1 MGRINKNRLAIVL
14 VGPTGAGKTELS
26 ILITAEIPVEI
37 VSADSRQIYKYMDIG
52 TAKPSNQILSEIPH
66 HFINILE
73 PNQNYSAGQ
82 FGLQARAVIDEVFQR
97 NRTPLIVGGSGLY
110 IKALLE
116 GFFEGDVR
124 DEKIRK
130 SLGKILAREGSRSLY
145 ADLEKLDKAAA
156 MKIHPNNGQRIIR
169 ALEVCLSAN
178 ERFSDLRKKK
188 ISELNFRTLKFG
200 INKPRAQ
207 LYEDINYRVNQM
219 FADGLLEEV
228 SGLLDRG
235 YKKSLNSLNSVG
247 YKEVIDYLEGS
258 IDFETCVDLVKQN
271 SRRYAK
277 RQLTWFR
284 ADHGIKWFSIDEKTD
299 IQNVTKK
306 IIRDFQD
313 RLKNKIIES

>member
-1 MGRINKNRLAIVL
+1 MGRIDINRLAIVL

-26 ILITAEIPVEI
+26 ILIASEIPVEI

-52 TAKPSNQILSEIPH
+52 TAKPSNQILSEIRH

-73 PNQNYSAGQ
+73 PDQNYSAGQ
-82 FGLQARAVIDEVFQR
+82 FGLQARAVIDEIFQG

-110 IKALLE
+110 IKALLN
-116 GFFEGDVR
+116 GFFEGDIR
-124 DEKIRK
+124 DEKIRN
-130 SLGKILAREGSRSLY
+130 SLEKRLAREGSQTLY
-145 ADLEKLDKAAA
+145 EELIKLDRAAA
-156 MKIHPNNGQRIIR
+156 MKIHPNNSQRIIR
-169 ALEVCLSAN
+169 ALEVCLAAN
-178 ERFSDLRKKK
+178 EKFSDLQRKKLPK
-188 ISELNFRTLKFG
+188 VNFRTLKFG

-207 LYEDINYRVNQM
+207 LYEDINRRVDQM
-219 FADGLLEEV
+219 FNNGLVEEVKGLL
-228 SGLLDRG
+228 GKG

-284 ADHGIKWFSIDEKTD
+284 ADHGIKWFSIYDRTD
-299 IQNVTKK
+299 LPKVAKQISQARQHEL
-306 IIRDFQD
+306 I
-313 RLKNKIIES
+313 S

>member
-1 MGRINKNRLAIVL
+1 MGRIDINRMAIVL

-26 ILITAEIPVEI
+26 ILIASEIPVEI

-52 TAKPSNQILSEIPH
+52 TAKPSNQILSEIRH

-73 PNQNYSAGQ
+73 PDQNYSAGQ
-82 FGLQARAVIDEVFQR
+82 FGLQARAVIDEIFQG

-110 IKALLE
+110 IKALLN

-130 SLGKILAREGSRSLY
+130 SLEKRLVREGSQSLY
-145 ADLEKLDKAAA
+145 EELVKLDQAAA
-156 MKIHPNNGQRIIR
+156 MKIHPNNSQRIIR
-169 ALEVCLSAN
+169 ALEVCLAAN
-178 ERFSDLRKKK
+178 EKFSDLQRKKLPK
-188 ISELNFRTLKFG
+188 LNFRVLKFG

-207 LYEDINYRVNQM
+207 LYDDINRRVDQM
-219 FADGLLEEV
+219 FSDGLVEEV

-284 ADHGIKWFSIDEKTD
+284 ADHGIKWFSIPD
-299 IQNVTKK
+299 K
-306 IIRDFQD
+306 IDLPKVAKQISQARQHE
-313 RLKNKIIES
+313 LIS

>member
-1 MGRINKNRLAIVL
+1 MGNRGKNKLAIVL
-14 VGPTGAGKTELS
+14 VGPTGVGKTELS
-26 ILITAEIPVEI
+26 ILIASEIPVEI

-52 TAKPSNQILSEIPH
+52 TAKPSNRILSEIPH

-73 PNQNYSAGQ
+73 PDQDYSAGQ
-82 FGLQARAVIDEVFQR
+82 FGLQARAVIDDIFQR
-97 NRTPLIVGGSGLY
+97 ERTPLIVGGSGLY

-130 SLGKILAREGSRSLY
+130 SLEKRLVREGSQSLY
-145 ADLEKLDKAAA
+145 EELVKLDRAAA
-156 MKIHPNNGQRIIR
+156 MKIHTNNSQRIIR
-169 ALEVCLSAN
+169 ALEVCLAAN
-178 ERFSDLRKKK
+178 EKFSDLQRKKLPK
-188 ISELNFRTLKFG
+188 LNFRVLKFG

-207 LYEDINYRVNQM
+207 LYDDINRRVDQM
-219 FADGLLEEV
+219 FSDGLVEEV

-284 ADHGIKWFSIDEKTD
+284 ADHEIKWFSINEKTD
-299 IQNVTKK
+299 IPMVAKQ
-306 IIRDFQD
+306 IIQDFQD

>member
-1 MGRINKNRLAIVL
+1 MGRIDINRLAIVL

-26 ILITAEIPVEI
+26 ILIASEIPVEI

-52 TAKPSNQILSEIPH
+52 TAKPSNQILSEIRH

-73 PNQNYSAGQ
+73 PDQNYSAGQ
-82 FGLQARAVIDEVFQR
+82 FGLQARAVIDEIFQG

-110 IKALLE
+110 IKALLN
-116 GFFEGDVR
+116 GFFEGDIR
-124 DEKIRK
+124 DEKIRN
-130 SLGKILAREGSRSLY
+130 SLEKRLAREGSQSLY
-145 ADLEKLDKAAA
+145 EELIKLDRAAA
-156 MKIHPNNGQRIIR
+156 MKIHPNNSQRIIR
-169 ALEVCLSAN
+169 ALEVCLAAN
-178 ERFSDLRKKK
+178 EKFSDLQRKKLPK
-188 ISELNFRTLKFG
+188 VNFRTLKFG

-207 LYEDINYRVNQM
+207 LYEDINRRVDQM
-219 FADGLLEEV
+219 FNDGLVEEV
-228 SGLLDRG
+228 KGLLGKG

-284 ADHGIKWFSIDEKTD
+284 ADHGIKWFSIPD
-299 IQNVTKK
+299 K
-306 IIRDFQD
+306 IDLPGVAKQISQARQHE
-313 RLKNKIIES
+313 LIS

>member
-1 MGRINKNRLAIVL
+1 MGRIDINRMAIVL

-26 ILITAEIPVEI
+26 ILIASEIPVEI

-52 TAKPSNQILSEIPH
+52 TAKPSNQILSEIRH

-73 PNQNYSAGQ
+73 PDQNYSAGQ
-82 FGLQARAVIDEVFQR
+82 FGLQARAVIDEIFQG

-110 IKALLE
+110 IKALLN

-130 SLGKILAREGSRSLY
+130 SLEKRLVREGSQSLY
-145 ADLEKLDKAAA
+145 EELVKLDQAAA
-156 MKIHPNNGQRIIR
+156 MKIHPNNSQRIIR
-169 ALEVCLSAN
+169 ALEVCLAAN
-178 ERFSDLRKKK
+178 EKFSDLQRKKLPK
-188 ISELNFRTLKFG
+188 LNFRVLKFG

-207 LYEDINYRVNQM
+207 LYDDINRRVDQM
-219 FADGLLEEV
+219 FSDGLVEEV

-284 ADHGIKWFSIDEKTD
+284 ADHGIKWFSIPDKTD
-299 IQNVTKK
+299 LPKVAKQISQARQHEL
-306 IIRDFQD
+306 I
-313 RLKNKIIES
+313 S

>member
-1 MGRINKNRLAIVL
+1 MGRIDINRLAIVL

-26 ILITAEIPVEI
+26 ILIASEIPVEI

-52 TAKPSNQILSEIPH
+52 TAKPSNQILSEIRH

-73 PNQNYSAGQ
+73 PDQNYSAGQ
-82 FGLQARAVIDEVFQR
+82 FGLQARAVIDEIFQD

-110 IKALLE
+110 IKALLN
-116 GFFEGDVR
+116 GFFEGDIR
-124 DEKIRK
+124 DEKIRN
-130 SLGKILAREGSRSLY
+130 SLEKRLAREGSQSLY
-145 ADLEKLDKAAA
+145 EELVKLDQAAA
-156 MKIHPNNGQRIIR
+156 MKIHPNNSQRIIR
-169 ALEVCLSAN
+169 ALEVCLAAN
-178 ERFSDLRKKK
+178 EKFSDLQRKKLPK
-188 ISELNFRTLKFG
+188 LNFRVLKFG

-207 LYEDINYRVNQM
+207 LYDDINRRVDQM
-219 FADGLLEEV
+219 FSDGLVEEV

-284 ADHGIKWFSIDEKTD
+284 ADHGIKWFSIPDKTD
-299 IQNVTKK
+299 LPKVAKQISQARQHEL
-306 IIRDFQD
+306 I
-313 RLKNKIIES
+313 S

>member
-1 MGRINKNRLAIVL
+1 MGRIDINRLAIVL

-26 ILITAEIPVEI
+26 ILIASEIPVEI

-52 TAKPSNQILSEIPH
+52 TAKPSNQILSEIRH

-73 PNQNYSAGQ
+73 PDQNYSAGQ
-82 FGLQARAVIDEVFQR
+82 FGLQARAVIDEIFQG

-110 IKALLE
+110 IKALLN
-116 GFFEGDVR
+116 GFFEGDIR
-124 DEKIRK
+124 DEKIRN
-130 SLGKILAREGSRSLY
+130 SLEKRLAREGSQTLY
-145 ADLEKLDKAAA
+145 EELIKLDRAAA
-156 MKIHPNNGQRIIR
+156 MKIHPNNSQRIIR
-169 ALEVCLSAN
+169 ALEVCLAAN
-178 ERFSDLRKKK
+178 EKFSDLQRKKLPK
-188 ISELNFRTLKFG
+188 VNFRTLKFG

-207 LYEDINYRVNQM
+207 LYEDINRRVDQM
-219 FADGLLEEV
+219 FNDGLVEEV
-228 SGLLDRG
+228 KGLLGKG

-284 ADHGIKWFSIDEKTD
+284 ADHGIKWFSIYDRTD
-299 IQNVTKK
+299 LPKVAKQISQARQHEL
-306 IIRDFQD
+306 I
-313 RLKNKIIES
+313 S

>member
-1 MGRINKNRLAIVL
+1 MGRIDINRLAIVL

-26 ILITAEIPVEI
+26 ILIASEIPVEI

-52 TAKPSNQILSEIPH
+52 TAKPSNQILSEIRH

-73 PNQNYSAGQ
+73 PDQNYSAGQ
-82 FGLQARAVIDEVFQR
+82 FGLQARAVIDEIFQG

-110 IKALLE
+110 IKALLN

-130 SLGKILAREGSRSLY
+130 SLEKRLVREGSQSLY
-145 ADLEKLDKAAA
+145 EELVKLDQAAA
-156 MKIHPNNGQRIIR
+156 MKIHPNNSQRIIR
-169 ALEVCLSAN
+169 ALEVCLAAN
-178 ERFSDLRKKK
+178 EKFSDLQRKKLPK
-188 ISELNFRTLKFG
+188 LNFRVLKFG

-207 LYEDINYRVNQM
+207 LYDDINRRVDQM
-219 FADGLLEEV
+219 FSDGLVEEV

-284 ADHGIKWFSIDEKTD
+284 ADHGIKWFSIPD
-299 IQNVTKK
+299 K
-306 IIRDFQD
+306 IDLPKVAKQISQARQHE
-313 RLKNKIIES
+313 LIS

>member
-1 MGRINKNRLAIVL
+1 MGRIDINRMAIVL

-26 ILITAEIPVEI
+26 ILIASEIPVEI

-52 TAKPSNQILSEIPH
+52 TAKPSNQILSEIRH

-73 PNQNYSAGQ
+73 PDQNYSAGQ
-82 FGLQARAVIDEVFQR
+82 FGLQARAVIDEIFQG

-110 IKALLE
+110 IKALLN
-116 GFFEGDVR
+116 GFFEGDIR
-124 DEKIRK
+124 DEKIRN
-130 SLGKILAREGSRSLY
+130 SLEKRLAREGSQTLY
-145 ADLEKLDKAAA
+145 EELIKLDRAAA
-156 MKIHPNNGQRIIR
+156 MKIHPNNSQRIIR
-169 ALEVCLSAN
+169 ALEVCLAAN
-178 ERFSDLRKKK
+178 EKFSDLQRKKLPK
-188 ISELNFRTLKFG
+188 VNFRTLKFG

-207 LYEDINYRVNQM
+207 LYEDINRRVDQM
-219 FADGLLEEV
+219 FNNGLVEEVKGLL
-228 SGLLDRG
+228 GKG

-284 ADHGIKWFSIDEKTD
+284 ADHGIKWFSIYDKTD
-299 IQNVTKK
+299 LPGVAKQISQARQHEL
-306 IIRDFQD
+306 I
-313 RLKNKIIES
+313 S

>member
-1 MGRINKNRLAIVL
+1 MGRIDINRMAIVL

-26 ILITAEIPVEI
+26 ILIASEIPVEI

-52 TAKPSNQILSEIPH
+52 TAKPSNQILSEIRH

-73 PNQNYSAGQ
+73 PDQNYSAGQ
-82 FGLQARAVIDEVFQR
+82 FGLQARAVIDEIFQG

-110 IKALLE
+110 IKALLN

-130 SLGKILAREGSRSLY
+130 SLEKRLVREGGQSLY
-145 ADLEKLDKAAA
+145 EELVKLDQAAA
-156 MKIHPNNGQRIIR
+156 MKIHPNNSQRIIR
-169 ALEVCLSAN
+169 ALEVCLAAN
-178 ERFSDLRKKK
+178 EKFSDLQRKKLPK
-188 ISELNFRTLKFG
+188 LNFRVLKFG

-207 LYEDINYRVNQM
+207 LYDDINRRVDQM
-219 FADGLLEEV
+219 FSDGLVEEV

-284 ADHGIKWFSIDEKTD
+284 ADHGIKWFSIPD
-299 IQNVTKK
+299 K
-306 IIRDFQD
+306 IDLPKVAKQISQARQHE
-313 RLKNKIIES
+313 LIS

>member
-1 MGRINKNRLAIVL
+1 MGRIDINRLAIVL

-26 ILITAEIPVEI
+26 ILIASEIPVEI

-52 TAKPSNQILSEIPH
+52 TAKPSNQILSEIRH

-73 PNQNYSAGQ
+73 PDQNYSAGQ
-82 FGLQARAVIDEVFQR
+82 FGLQARAVIDEIFQD

-110 IKALLE
+110 IKALLN
-116 GFFEGDVR
+116 GFFEGDIR
-124 DEKIRK
+124 DEKIRN
-130 SLGKILAREGSRSLY
+130 SLEKRLAREGSQTLY
-145 ADLEKLDKAAA
+145 EELIKLDRTAA
-156 MKIHPNNGQRIIR
+156 MKIHPNNSQRIIR
-169 ALEVCLSAN
+169 ALEVCLAAN
-178 ERFSDLRKKK
+178 EKFSDLQRKKLPK
-188 ISELNFRTLKFG
+188 VNFRTLKFG

-207 LYEDINYRVNQM
+207 LYEDINRRVDQM
-219 FADGLLEEV
+219 FNDGLVEEV

-284 ADHGIKWFSIDEKTD
+284 ADHGIKWFSIPDKTD
-299 IQNVTKK
+299 LPKVAKQISQARQHEL
-306 IIRDFQD
+306 I
-313 RLKNKIIES
+313 S